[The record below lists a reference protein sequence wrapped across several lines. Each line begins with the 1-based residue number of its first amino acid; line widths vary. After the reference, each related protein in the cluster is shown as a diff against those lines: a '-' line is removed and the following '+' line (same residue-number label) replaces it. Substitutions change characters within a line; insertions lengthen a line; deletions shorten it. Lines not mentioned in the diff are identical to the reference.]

1 MNSPIVTL
9 DSPALA
15 VETSVS
21 DALLSDV
28 GISDVGISDARI
40 SEALKSIALRLAE
53 TVPPQKVQGLRDEDL
68 LDVAGAIEHLGRYVD
83 ALRVEAAAEISER
96 SLIVCRAEGL
106 AARKGCRNAAEL
118 IERVTR
124 VSGATAVRR
133 IKLGQSTRTDLAEP
147 GMPRSPR
154 FECVAEALEAGLIG
168 LDAANA
174 IVAGIQPTFRRGI
187 SVDGIRAA
195 EEELVAAAIG
205 TSELVPTA
213 CTADE
218 IRQQA
223 MIWQAYLD
231 PDGMEPVELRAWN
244 ARGFEAGT
252 LSGGLVRGRFAL
264 MPEVAAKFTRL
275 FDAYL
280 SPRSTTEFRTPEEQ
294 AELDEAADPRSR
306 DQQRHDV
313 VAAMVD
319 HYSRSDEPPR
329 IGGAAPTV
337 LVTVRD
343 ADLEANHGRGH
354 IDGAKSD
361 LSMTTIR
368 HLACSGGY
376 QFVSIDAYGSIHGL
390 GSPQRCFTAAQ
401 RKAITARDGG
411 CIIPG
416 CTIPAAW
423 CEIHHVDP
431 AENGGPT
438 HTDNGIL
445 LCWAH
450 HRTIE
455 TSGWL
460 IKMIGGAPHIKPPP
474 WISYSAPWRLATK
487 SPTMLIDAIE
497 KRVQRC

>member
-1 MNSPIVTL
+1 MT
-9 DSPALA
+9 A
-15 VETSVS
+15 
-21 DALLSDV
+21 
-28 GISDVGISDARI
+28 
-40 SEALKSIALRLAE
+40 
-53 TVPPQKVQGLRDEDL
+53 
-68 LDVAGAIEHLGRYVD
+68 AIEHLGRYVD
-83 ALRVEAAAEISER
+83 ALRVEAAAEIAER
-96 SLIVCRAEGL
+96 AVDPLCRADGL
-106 AARKGCRNAAEL
+106 APRMGCRNAAEL

-133 IKLGQSTRTDLAEP
+133 IRLGECTRTNLAVPSLP
-147 GMPRSPR
+147 GPPK
-154 FECVAEALEAGLIG
+154 FGFVAEALEAGLIG
-168 LDAANA
+168 LDAAGA
-174 IVAGIQPTFRRGI
+174 IVAGIRPALRHASPAG
-187 SVDGIRAA
+187 VVAA

-223 MIWQAYLD
+223 MVWQAYLD
-231 PDGMEPVELRAWN
+231 PDGMEPVERRAWN

-264 MPEVAAKFTRL
+264 MPEVAAKLTRL

-280 SPRSTTEFRTPEEQ
+280 SPRVTTEFRTEEEQ
-294 AELDEAADPRSR
+294 AEVDAEADPRSR

-319 HYSRSDEPPR
+319 HYSRSDEPPT

-343 ADLEANHGRGH
+343 ADLEAGHGRGH

-361 LSMTTIR
+361 VSMATIR

-376 QFVSIDAYGSIHGL
+376 QLVSIDAYGSIHGL
-390 GSPQRCFTAAQ
+390 GSPQRCFTPAQ

-411 CIIPG
+411 CVIPG

-431 AENGGPT
+431 AENNGPT
-438 HTDNGIL
+438 HTDNGVL
-445 LCWAH
+445 LCWFH

-455 TSGWL
+455 TSGWQ
-460 IKMIGGAPHIKPPP
+460 IRMFGGAPHIKPPP
-474 WISYSAPWRLATK
+474 WISYGAPWRPATK
-487 SPTMLIDAIE
+487 SPTMLADAIE
-497 KRVQRC
+497 ERMLRC

>member
-1 MNSPIVTL
+1 MSFPTSTL
-9 DSPALA
+9 DSPVIAA
-15 VETSVS
+15 GSM
-21 DALLSDV
+21 LSD
-28 GISDVGISDARI
+28 GLTSDSLR
-40 SEALKSIALRLAE
+40 SIALQLVEA
-53 TVPPQKVQGLRDEDL
+53 VPPRRVQGLGDDDL

-96 SLIVCRAEGL
+96 SLVVCRAEGL

-133 IKLGQSTRTDLAEP
+133 IKLGQHTRTDLAEP
-147 GMPRSPR
+147 GMPRAPR
-154 FECVAEALEAGLIG
+154 FQYVADALETGLIG
-168 LDAANA
+168 VDAASA
-174 IVAGIQPTFRRGI
+174 IVAGIRPALHRGT
-187 SVDGIRAA
+187 VEGIRAA

-205 TSELVPTA
+205 TSDLVPTA

-218 IRQQA
+218 VRQQA
-223 MIWQAYLD
+223 MVWQAYLD
-231 PDGMEPVELRAWN
+231 PDGMEPVERRAWN

-264 MPEVAAKFTRL
+264 MPEVAAKLNRL

-280 SPRSTTEFRTPEEQ
+280 SPRVTTEFRTAEEQ
-294 AELDEAADPRSR
+294 AEVDAEADPRTR

-319 HYSRSDEPPR
+319 HYSRSDEPPT

-343 ADLEANHGRGH
+343 TDLEANHGRGH

-361 LSMTTIR
+361 VSMTTIR
-368 HLACSGGY
+368 HLACSGGL

-390 GSPQRCFTAAQ
+390 GSPQRCFTSAQ
-401 RKAITARDGG
+401 RRAIIARDGG
-411 CIIPG
+411 CTIPG
-416 CTIPAAW
+416 CSIPAAW

-431 AENGGPT
+431 AENNGPT
-438 HTDNGIL
+438 HTDNGVL
-445 LCWAH
+445 LCWFH

-455 TSGWL
+455 TSGWQ

-474 WISYSAPWRLATK
+474 WISHSASWRPATK
-487 SPTMLIDAIE
+487 SPTMLIDAVE
-497 KRVQRC
+497 KRMLRC

>member
-1 MNSPIVTL
+1 MASPTATL
-9 DSPALA
+9 DSSATCAVDPVVPDAPIADALG
-15 VETSVS
+15 S
-21 DALLSDV
+21 DALA
-28 GISDVGISDARI
+28 SDALR
-40 SEALKSIALRLAE
+40 SMALRLAAAL
-53 TVPPQKVQGLRDEDL
+53 PARAVQGLRDDEL
-68 LDVAGAIEHLGRYVD
+68 LNVTGAVEHLGRYVD
-83 ALRVEAAAEISER
+83 ALRVEAAAEISAR
-96 SLIVCRAEGL
+96 SLVVCRAEGL

-124 VSGATAVRR
+124 VSGATAARR
-133 IKLGQSTRTDLAEP
+133 IKLGQFTRTDLAEP
-147 GMPRSPR
+147 GVARAPR
-154 FECVAEALEAGLIG
+154 FPSIADALEAGLIG
-168 LDAANA
+168 VDAASA
-174 IVAGIQPTFRRGI
+174 IVVGIQPTLRRGG
-187 SVDGIRAA
+187 VEEVRAA

-205 TSELVPTA
+205 TSDLVPTA

-223 MIWQAYLD
+223 MVWQAYLD
-231 PDGMEPVELRAWN
+231 PDGMEPVERRAWN

-264 MPEVAAKFTRL
+264 MPEIAAKLNRL

-280 SPRSTTEFRTPEEQ
+280 SPRVTTEFRTAEEQ
-294 AELDEAADPRSR
+294 AEVDAEADPRSR

-319 HYSRSDEPPR
+319 HYSRSDEPPT

-343 ADLEANHGRGH
+343 ADLEAGHGRGH

-361 LSMTTIR
+361 VSMTTIR

-376 QFVSIDAYGSIHGL
+376 QLVSIDAYGSIHGL
-390 GSPQRCFTAAQ
+390 GSPQRCFTPAQ
-401 RKAITARDGG
+401 RRAIIARDGG
-411 CIIPG
+411 CVIPG

-431 AENGGPT
+431 VENNGPT
-438 HTDNGIL
+438 HTDNGVL
-445 LCWAH
+445 LCWSH

-455 TSGWL
+455 TSGWQ
-460 IKMIGGAPHIKPPP
+460 IRMIGGAPHVKPPP
-474 WISYSAPWRLATK
+474 WISHGAPWRPATK
-487 SPTMLIDAIE
+487 SPTMLADAIE
-497 KRVQRC
+497 KRMLRC